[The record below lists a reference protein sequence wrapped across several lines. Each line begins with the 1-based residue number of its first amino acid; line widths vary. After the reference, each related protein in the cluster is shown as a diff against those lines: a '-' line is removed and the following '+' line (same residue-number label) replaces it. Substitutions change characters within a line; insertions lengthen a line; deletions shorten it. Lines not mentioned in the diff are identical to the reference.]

1 MPFFDPTEQEERS
14 FLSLLRH
21 TVLEGPLCLV
31 RFTDSSRGHEAAY
44 GRKDPKTGL
53 YASYWM
59 YASEVEDLLESVSGG
74 GPYGLKTIREAS
86 AKWAICDDWGDLGRT
101 WVMTISPGSTL
112 NAYFGFAKFQPKI
125 STPTQKAS
133 GRNTTNS
140 YPGGSIQLV
149 VRLDKEECAWVSG
162 PIRTLDLSAK
172 KLRNDG

>member
-21 TVLEGPLCLV
+21 TVLEGPLRLI
-31 RFTDSSRGHEAAY
+31 RFTDSSRGHDAAY

-74 GPYGLKTIREAS
+74 GPYGLKTIREVS
-86 AKWAICDDWGDLGRT
+86 TRWAICDDWGDLGRT
-101 WVMTISPGSTL
+101 WIMTMPPGSTL
-112 NAYFGFAKFQPKI
+112 NAYVGFAKFQPKI
-125 STPTQKAS
+125 SVSTQKVS
-133 GRNTTNS
+133 GRRTANS

-149 VRLDKEECAWVSG
+149 ARLDEGACAWVSG

-172 KLRNDG
+172 KLRNSS